1 MAAGERLVTDA
12 EVLREILQMPS
23 WSATVSDRFSASM
36 AISITGRAFETNIR
50 LGGRKD
56 GSGRRPAMSM
66 VLDSSATLA
75 WVYSD
80 KATEPIRNVFNLVG
94 ENGAWVPGLWKLEVA
109 HILEMGIKRGR
120 HDAAFRNATLADLA
134 FLSIHVDTETDR
146 QAWGATLPLSE
157 RHRLTLYDAAYLEL
171 ALRRRLPLASLDAEL
186 RRAAQAEGVVV
197 VGS

>member
-1 MAAGERLVTDA
+1 
-12 EVLREILQMPS
+12 
-23 WSATVSDRFSASM
+23 
-36 AISITGRAFETNIR
+36 
-50 LGGRKD
+50 
-56 GSGRRPAMSM
+56 MSV

-80 KATEPIRNVFNLVG
+80 EITEPIRHVFNLVG

-109 HILEMGIKRGR
+109 NILEMGVRRGR
-120 HDAAFRNATLADLA
+120 HDAAFRDSTMADLA
-134 FLSIHVDTETDR
+134 LLPISVDTETDR
-146 QAWGATLPLSE
+146 QAWGATLQLSE

-171 ALRRRLPLASLDAEL
+171 ALRRGLPLASLDAEL